1 MTFIVPPRSADVI
14 GALVFFGRKASRP
27 KGRPMVADEECAR
40 RALGIDGSLPA
51 AALAGST
58 IEHLARIALG

>member
-1 MTFIVPPRSADVI
+1 MTFIAPPRFADAR
-14 GALVFFGRKASRP
+14 GASFLGRRTSKP
-27 KGRPMVADEECAR
+27 KGRPMIGDEECAR
-40 RALGIDGSLPA
+40 RALGIDGGLPA